1 MKPIPSHIP
10 KRCYPAVMALRGDY
24 GYRAQV
30 AKRGGW
36 WHHDDVTAVTG
47 HADSACK
54 LRLAYAEDQR
64 NVNERGAAPLIERRD
79 WPREDGRK
87 PDLAVFR
94 LSRGAVQGTLFYM
107 EAVRP

>member
-1 MKPIPSHIP
+1 MREIPSHIP
-10 KRCYPAVMALRGDY
+10 KRCHPAVMALCGYY
-24 GYRAQV
+24 GHRRQV
-30 AKRGGW
+30 ADRSGW

-64 NVNERGAAPLIERRD
+64 NVKERNTCPFIERRD

-94 LSRGAVQGTLFYM
+94 IVRQAQGELFN
-107 EAVRP
+107 VREERP